1 MQARPVKQWLSSA
14 LSKLTHRLATLSP
27 LATLHNVLSAL
38 IVVSSAAL
46 FWYSLRLPLV
56 PQLVA
61 WAVVALAL
69 AFAFRPIGLW
79 LSSPVLVFEL
89 VRMARRS
96 NFATMRAVYSCAILS
111 ALLLLYVR
119 WVGLGAGS
127 FWQEL
132 WAPGRIP
139 MREAAG
145 FGEAFFLVFAIIQF
159 VAVLIVTPI
168 CAAPA
173 IAEEKERRTLEFL
186 LATRLESS
194 EIMISKMIARL
205 SYLGLL
211 VLTGLPMLS
220 LLQFLGGVEP
230 RLLLAVFIVTAS
242 TLFSLT
248 CLSLVCSI
256 LASTSRGAIIM
267 TYAWLAFF
275 LVVSSCGEP
284 IPYAWATGGNPVGAF
299 ARLFVVIPKLG
310 GNEYLI
316 LAGQYA
322 ALHLTAGAV
331 MYVWA
336 ARNLRLRS
344 ITGDW
349 GVLPDAPEAPKVIYE
364 RRPRPHWEVA
374 AILRP
379 PLRDRPILWK
389 ELHAEPI
396 FHLGGAG
403 ALVAILFTGMILPI
417 GYVLLMGVSI
427 ATSPGDVLSRATHP
441 LAAYGGSFIACALLL
456 GVALRAG
463 GTISRERMQ
472 RTWDNLLTTTLDNRT
487 ILFEKLVGAVLS
499 VRDGWWVLGCVW
511 GLALVTGGLH
521 PLAFLLLVLTWCAF
535 AVLTAVVALYVSLV
549 ARTPLQASLG
559 GLLGAVCVFVS
570 PWVLWTIATAWVTP
584 VFIQEKLR
592 PLEDLLWLGLT
603 PPSTLKSLA
612 FPFGALDGDIIW
624 RQVGAALVGSAC
636 YALLALGFWKILLR
650 RFGPATGRM
659 PFTDPLRS
667 KQRVVVAEPQLA
679 GARVE

>member
-1 MQARPVKQWLSSA
+1 MQTRLVKQWLSS
-14 LSKLTHRLATLSP
+14 LSELSHRLASLSP
-27 LATLHNVLSAL
+27 WLTVRNFSSAL
-38 IVVSSAAL
+38 IVVGSAIL
-46 FWYSLRLPLV
+46 FWFSLPLPLV
-56 PQLVA
+56 PQLVS
-61 WAVVALAL
+61 WAVIVLAL
-69 AFAFRPIGLW
+69 AFAFRPVWQW
-79 LSSPVLVFEL
+79 LSSPVLFFEL
-89 VRMARRS
+89 VRLARRS
-96 NFATMRAVYSCAILS
+96 NFATMRAVYSCAILT
-111 ALLLLYVR
+111 ALLTLCLK
-119 WVGLGAGS
+119 WVGLGGGS

-132 WAPGRIP
+132 WVRGRIP

-145 FGEAFFLVFAIIQF
+145 FGEAFFLVFSIIQF
-159 VAVLIVTPI
+159 VAVLIVTPV

-248 CLSLVCSI
+248 CLSLACSI

-267 TYAWLAFF
+267 TYAWLMFF
-275 LVVSSCGEP
+275 LVFSLCGEP
-284 IPYAWATGGNPVGAF
+284 IPYAWVTAGNPIGAF
-299 ARLFVVIPKLG
+299 ARLFGVIPRLG

-316 LAGQYA
+316 LAAIYA
-322 ALHLTAGAV
+322 ALHLTAGA
-331 MYVWA
+331 MLYFWA

-344 ITGDW
+344 IAGDW
-349 GVLPDAPEAPKVIYE
+349 GVVPDTIEAPKVIYE

-379 PLRDRPILWK
+379 PLGDRPILWK

-417 GYVLLMGVSI
+417 GYVLLMGISI
-427 ATSPGDVLSRATHP
+427 ATSPGEVLSRATHP
-441 LAAYGGSFIACALLL
+441 LAAYGGSFIACLLL
-456 GVALRAG
+456 LSVALRAG

-487 ILFEKLVGAVLS
+487 ILFEKLLGAVLS
-499 VRDGWWVLGCVW
+499 VRDGWWVLGCFW
-511 GLALVTGGLH
+511 GLGLVTGGLH
-521 PLAFLLLVLTWCAF
+521 PLAFLLLVLTWFVLAF
-535 AVLTAVVALYVSLV
+535 LTAIVGLYVSLV
-549 ARTPLQASLG
+549 ARTQLQASLG
-559 GLLGAVCVFVS
+559 GLLSAVGVFVS
-570 PWVLWTIATAWVTP
+570 PWVLWTIATAWVSPT
-584 VFIQEKLR
+584 FIREKLGAA
-592 PLEDLLWLGLT
+592 EDLLWFGLT

-612 FPFGALDGDIIW
+612 FPLGATDSDILW
-624 RQVGAALVGSAC
+624 RHIGSALLGGAC
-636 YALLALGFWKILLR
+636 YALLAFGFWKLLLR
-650 RFGPATGRM
+650 RFGPVTGRM
-659 PFTDPLRS
+659 PFADPLRS
-667 KQRVVVAEPQLA
+667 KQQPVVVEPQLA
-679 GARVE
+679 AARVE